1 VSLTAQQAASS
12 FVEFASVHGLL
23 IDDPINDGILHRVPT
38 DDDKPGK
45 RSGAYVYHGKYGH
58 CWNWKLGGET
68 EYWTA
73 EDDDRPTQNLHDREI
88 ELRRRRSEEKAK
100 QAEAAEKA
108 GWLWDQAKPSDGSH
122 PYLQNKQVKPHGLRR
137 TGAVLL
143 IPLYG
148 VDGNLATLQKVPSD
162 GSKRFIPG
170 GKTKACQH
178 TFGDV
183 TGAERVLIC
192 EGWATGATLHEATG
206 CPVICAMN
214 CGNLQAIVEQFK
226 ENREV
231 MICADDDYRTQQ
243 KKGRNPGLDKA
254 NEVAKEFRIRT
265 AIPIFDQ
272 RGEGTDFNDLQVAC
286 GLDTVRQQIEQAWC
300 GEPQKYRLDEIS
312 VRLAKMPLEKFAAEI
327 PKWQEYFGLNKQQ
340 LTEEV
345 ARTRGQNEQG
355 NPSAL
360 SQLEPWPDPVDGAE
374 LLNQL
379 VSECCRFLVL
389 PDHGDVM
396 LAAWTL
402 HTYCFEQFDYSP
414 ILHVTSPTKQC
425 AKSRVLEVL
434 AKLAHNP
441 KSSSN
446 MTAATMFRT
455 IETRKPTLLLDE
467 MDRSPKDKKEMIT
480 IVLNAGFHRDG
491 KVDRCEGD
499 EHKVKTFG
507 VYCPKALA
515 GIGDYTTDTVTDRS
529 IQLSMQ
535 KKLKSQEVEKFRRYQ
550 NEELQ
555 RKCVRWAKDNLD
567 MLASSRPQMPQTLS
581 DRQEDIWECLFA
593 IAEIAGGE
601 WPQKVWDA
609 ASAQAADSVAQ
620 VTDDLVLPVALRQ
633 YFTENPSDK
642 AASKE
647 ICDWLNDQDDL
658 PFKDWRRTQGID
670 PRILARKLK
679 LYGITPRNLN
689 LGGSS
694 RLKGYLLEELER
706 VFQRY
711 LPPDNPP
718 IQPLPATTPE
728 KAGRNEDSHPLP
740 DDTVADSETADSA
753 CKNGQSSA
761 VADGEGVC
769 PAVQEEPAYVEEF

>member
-1 VSLTAQQAASS
+1 MIP
-12 FVEFASVHGLL
+12 FVEFAASHGLL
-23 IDDPINDGILHRVPT
+23 IDELVTDELVTDGRIHRVPT

-58 CWNWKLGGET
+58 CWNWKLGGD
-68 EYWTA
+68 A
-73 EDDDRPTQNLHDREI
+73 EHWCEDSGDGLPVDPHEREI
-88 ELRRRRSEEKAK
+88 VARRR
-100 QAEAAEKA
+100 Q
-108 GWLWDQAKPSDGSH
+108 LDQARKHADTASKARRMWESANASDESH
-122 PYLQNKQVKPHGLRR
+122 PYLKAKQVGPHGLKRI
-137 TGAVLL
+137 GGNLL
-143 IPLYG
+143 VPLYDSKG
-148 VDGNLATLQKVPSD
+148 EITTFQTISTQGDKRFLTGGLSKGCWHVIGTAE
-162 GSKRFIPG
+162 GSK
-170 GKTKACQH
+170 KLL
-178 TFGDV
+178 V
-183 TGAERVLIC
+183 C

-206 CPVICAMN
+206 LPVVCVMT
-214 CGNLQAIVEQFK
+214 CGNLKTGIPHFADSHEL
-226 ENREV
+226 
-231 MICADDDYRTQQ
+231 MICADDDYRTEQ

-254 NEVAKEFRIRT
+254 TEVAKEFRVRT

-272 RGEGTDFNDLQVAC
+272 RGEGTDFNDLHVAC

-312 VRLAKMPLEKFAAEI
+312 VRLAKMPLEKYAAEL
-327 PKWQEYFGLNKQQ
+327 PKWQKYFGLNKQQ

-345 ARTRGQNEQG
+345 ARTRGQKEQG

-555 RKCVRWAKDNLD
+555 RKCARWAKDNLD
-567 MLASSRPQMPQTLS
+567 MLASSRPQMPNTLS

-633 YFTENPSDK
+633 YFTETQSVK
-642 AASKE
+642 AASNE
-647 ICDWLNDQDDL
+647 ICEWLNFQDDL
-658 PFKDWRRTQGID
+658 PFKDWRRGKGID
-670 PRILARKLK
+670 PRFLARKLK
-679 LYGITPRNLN
+679 PYGITPRNLN